1 MRRGTAQNGLARLGV
16 WMTNERHSVCRLI
29 PHTGTRRV
37 ALQMCPNTRRSHN
50 GEFDARR
57 PCQIAVLASLMLCL
71 RIISFQHDALTGA
84 ASCVRFV
91 LRTGPARAGKAHGDM
106 CDGIGPIG
114 ACPRPAHS
122 SRGRSAGR
130 PLSMGARKSR
140 FCACPQH
147 AVRCAR
153 NSGPSPIPC
162 QVPGLKIMP
171 LSRAHGRRTL
181 CLRERRK
188 PWDRVQV
195 GRQGF
200 VERSCRS
207 DSPMG
212 VRLEAH
218 NREARSIG
226 QTEINV

>member
-1 MRRGTAQNGLARLGV
+1 
-16 WMTNERHSVCRLI
+16 
-29 PHTGTRRV
+29 
-37 ALQMCPNTRRSHN
+37 MCPNTRRSHN
-50 GEFDARR
+50 GEFEARR
-57 PCQIAVLASLMLCL
+57 PCQIAVLSSRMLCL
-71 RIISFQHDALTGA
+71 RIISRQHDALTGA

-114 ACPRPAHS
+114 ACPRPAHA

-140 FCACPQH
+140 FCACPQR

-153 NSGPSPIPC
+153 DSGPSPIPC
-162 QVPGLKIMP
+162 QVPGLKIQP

-188 PWDRVQV
+188 PDFSRFSLPHCVRAGNVKFVKNRFWMIVHVFLCINKCITTSQ
-195 GRQGF
+195 GR
-200 VERSCRS
+200 
-207 DSPMG
+207 
-212 VRLEAH
+212 RL
-218 NREARSIG
+218 
-226 QTEINV
+226 

>member
-1 MRRGTAQNGLARLGV
+1 
-16 WMTNERHSVCRLI
+16 
-29 PHTGTRRV
+29 
-37 ALQMCPNTRRSHN
+37 MCPNTRRSHN
-50 GEFDARR
+50 GEFEARR
-57 PCQIAVLASLMLCL
+57 PCQIAVLSSRMLCL
-71 RIISFQHDALTGA
+71 RIISRQHDALTGA

-114 ACPRPAHS
+114 ACPRPAHA

-140 FCACPQH
+140 FCACPQR

-153 NSGPSPIPC
+153 DSGPSPIPC
-162 QVPGLKIMP
+162 QVPGLKIQP

-188 PWDRVQV
+188 PDFSRFSLPHCVRAGNV
-195 GRQGF
+195 KF
-200 VERSCRS
+200 VK
-207 DSPMG
+207 
-212 VRLEAH
+212 
-218 NREARSIG
+218 NRF
-226 QTEINV
+226 

>member
-1 MRRGTAQNGLARLGV
+1 MALNKAQCQWHTPAGCRRSAFQGDARCGLGSACGTSRNAPCLRSA
-16 WMTNERHSVCRLI
+16 LI
-29 PHTGTRRV
+29 PPPRLFRTGWSFSSIP
-37 ALQMCPNTRRSHN
+37 M
-50 GEFDARR
+50 
-57 PCQIAVLASLMLCL
+57 
-71 RIISFQHDALTGA
+71 RIISRQHDALTGA

-114 ACPRPAHS
+114 AYPRPAHA

-153 NSGPSPIPC
+153 DSGPSPIPC
-162 QVPGLKIMP
+162 QVPGLKIKP
-171 LSRAHGRRTL
+171 LSRAHGRRTS

-188 PWDRVQV
+188 PDFSRF
-195 GRQGF
+195 G
-200 VERSCRS
+200 
-207 DSPMG
+207 
-212 VRLEAH
+212 
-218 NREARSIG
+218 
-226 QTEINV
+226 